1 MKTLLETHA
10 CKATAAGTLAVVILA
25 WPPALAWLVA
35 TAALAYAMKQFGES
49 FAALDAQ
56 QPTATT
62 TVVEAPVNGE
72 AHNSVRSVDMDELIA
87 TLAARTATP
96 KTR

>member
-10 CKATAAGTLAVVILA
+10 CKATAGVTLAVVILA
-25 WPPALAWLVA
+25 WPPAVAWLVA

-49 FAALDAQ
+49 FAALDEE

-62 TVVEAPVNGE
+62 TVVETPANGE
-72 AHNSVRSVDMDELIA
+72 AHNGIRSLDMNELIA
-87 TLAARTATP
+87 TLAARPATA